1 MTAQAEIRAALNGI
15 NEVEK
20 RASGFSPNELLTNRQ
35 NAHRAFLN
43 VANQSNIAE
52 LLAVVDALKK
62 DKERLDWLDRE
73 LACPLS
79 LHDGRY
85 INLSES
91 GLRDVI
97 DAAMKRTTA

>member
-1 MTAQAEIRAALNGI
+1 MTAETEISEALAIWSEATVRAEDVMQTVR
-15 NEVEK
+15 
-20 RASGFSPNELLTNRQ
+20 P
-35 NAHRAFLN
+35 FLMACN
-43 VANQSNIAE
+43 PTNIAE
-52 LLAVVDALKK
+52 LLAVVKALQK

-97 DAAMKRTTA
+97 DAAMKRTVTA